1 MTLIEK
7 RLSSQTSSSSIE
19 DSKEEEE
26 QPQIADQPNEQAK
39 DEDIVRIDIKALKKS
54 IIKEGGDKEVQV
66 QQKEEGQD
74 A

>member
-66 QQKEEGQD
+66 Q
-74 A
+74 

>member
-1 MTLIEK
+1 MTIIEK

-39 DEDIVRIDIKALKKS
+39 DEDIVRIDIKALEKS